1 MQGIR
6 GKRIRRLNLCQPG
19 VSLSAI
25 SLVSA
30 VSLVKMLLH
39 FSLLLSSAC
48 SLSQT
53 GGDERIITSDTHQ
66 KSISGDRDTCD
77 KSISSDINTCD
88 RSEIVNSC
96 QRKENDVSAEE
107 EKIVPSRM
115 EEERKGMQWH
125 ELDWAAYQALDINP
139 ADRDEPTAR

>member
-1 MQGIR
+1 MSAW
-6 GKRIRRLNLCQPG
+6 CQLFR
-19 VSLSAI
+19 LSAI
-25 SLVSA
+25 SLLSA
-30 VSLVKMLLH
+30 VSLLKMLLH
-39 FSLLLSSAC
+39 LSLLLSCAC

-53 GGDERIITSDTHQ
+53 GGDERTITGDSDTHQ

-77 KSISSDINTCD
+77 KSISSDINSCD
-88 RSEIVNSC
+88 RSEEEPQRKVVNSC

-107 EKIVPSRM
+107 EKIVPSSM
-115 EEERKGMQWH
+115 EEERKRMQWH